1 MSLRPAW
8 STEQVTGKPKLQAK
22 PCLKRKKKEKKKRN
36 RKNLRRKLWKIV
48 TEPICHGKK
57 VKALRRESVL

>member
-22 PCLKRKKKEKKKRN
+22 PCLKRKKKREEEKEQEKFKKKIVEDSN
-36 RKNLRRKLWKIV
+36 RTNLSW
-48 TEPICHGKK
+48 
-57 VKALRRESVL
+57 

>member
-22 PCLKRKKKEKKKRN
+22 PCLKRKKREEEKEQEKFKKKIVEDSN
-36 RKNLRRKLWKIV
+36 RTNLSW
-48 TEPICHGKK
+48 
-57 VKALRRESVL
+57 